1 MARLENSL
9 EGDSRPLSDT
19 AHSGLGSLEP
29 AEYDF
34 VLSQEQRAEIA
45 RRVGVVGKFGGAP
58 GDAVVQRDKV
68 RLLHTGPEALGDVL
82 GHVGMRHADKVG
94 RGSTPRKRGN
104 PTGDPARPYA

>member
-1 MARLENSL
+1 VARLENSL